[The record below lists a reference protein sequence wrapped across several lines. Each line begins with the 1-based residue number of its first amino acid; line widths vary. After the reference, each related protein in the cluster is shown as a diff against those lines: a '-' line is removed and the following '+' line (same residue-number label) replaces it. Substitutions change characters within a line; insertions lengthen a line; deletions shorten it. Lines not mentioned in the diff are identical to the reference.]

1 MTFFRRISDSVPI
14 VANQE
19 PQTEVTPSKPPEPQT
34 NFGIAQN
41 LDLYESVARGEDRL
55 KWSDQG
61 EDSLRNKE
69 NISYLMDQLSSM
81 SGKQEDPQNQS
92 ALEMG
97 SPATQNNMM
106 VDASNLFSYI
116 EPNAVRF
123 NEQLAQL
130 NDQLKS
136 LKERRDEIRSQL
148 LENKTKALELQ
159 QAASEI
165 RGAMA
170 EGKPIPDSLMAM
182 LGPLGILGMIGG
194 LPALPVIGGIAGLVG
209 LSLDYK
215 QQMAKAAAEL
225 DKRAGE
231 IEMNNESLNEELEEM
246 NKEEDSIQRKM
257 RLLEEKQQEL
267 NASAKTF
274 LGSSSM
280 VAEQA
285 FQVFEND
292 ENMIQN
298 DNASSAITFNP
309 ADVTKDNS

>member
-19 PQTEVTPSKPPEPQT
+19 PQTEITPPKPSEPQT

-41 LDLYESVARGEDRL
+41 LDLYETVARTGNQLEWSNQAEDL
-55 KWSDQG
+55 
-61 EDSLRNKE
+61 LRNKE
-69 NISYLMDQLSSM
+69 NISNVMDRLSPI
-81 SGKQEDPQNQS
+81 SGRQEDSQNQS
-92 ALEMG
+92 AVEMG
-97 SPATQNNMM
+97 SSATQNNMM
-106 VDASNLFSYI
+106 VDVSNLFSYI

-136 LKERRDEIRSQL
+136 LKERRDEIRSQMV
-148 LENKTKALELQ
+148 ENKTKALELK

-170 EGKPIPDSLMAM
+170 EGKPIPDSLMAI

-209 LSLDYK
+209 LNLDYK
-215 QQMAKAAAEL
+215 NQMAKAAAEL
-225 DKRAGE
+225 EKRAGL
-231 IEMNNESLNEELEEM
+231 MDMDAQSLREELEEM
-246 NKEEDSIQRKM
+246 TKEEDSIREKIEH
-257 RLLEEKQQEL
+257 LNEKQQEL
-267 NASAKTF
+267 NAPAKNF
-274 LGSSSM
+274 MGSSSM

-285 FQVFEND
+285 VQVFEND

-298 DNASSAITFNP
+298 DASSAITLNP